1 MANLTLTAYNSKYSN
16 RRFVEKRDMEN
27 GFEQSGFR
35 INCFVCQHEAWGED
49 QLKARNELMKKKF
62 LELWPS
68 IKSDFEWRNDAYEEH
83 TLDDDFSFTGR
94 HIAAYSFMGSRFT
107 AKTWVDMICGML
119 SMVYELGPVVFHKFA
134 PGGLGFPGKVFL
146 MEGKRLLLQSW

>member
-1 MANLTLTAYNSKYSN
+1 
-16 RRFVEKRDMEN
+16 
-27 GFEQSGFR
+27 
-35 INCFVCQHEAWGED
+35 
-49 QLKARNELMKKKF
+49 MKKKF

-119 SMVYELGPVVFHKFA
+119 SMVYELDPVVFHKFV
-134 PGGLGFPGKVFL
+134 PGGSDFLGRYFSWKESDYCLKVGEGVYLNPGSSTSIKI
-146 MEGKRLLLQSW
+146 ENAKKRFRGSGH

>member
-1 MANLTLTAYNSKYSN
+1 
-16 RRFVEKRDMEN
+16 
-27 GFEQSGFR
+27 
-35 INCFVCQHEAWGED
+35 
-49 QLKARNELMKKKF
+49 MKKKF

-119 SMVYELGPVVFHKFA
+119 SMVYELDPVVFHKFV
-134 PGGLGFPGKVFL
+134 PGARISW
-146 MEGKRLLLQSW
+146 EGISHGRKATIASKLVRVSTSILEAQLR